1 MGNGIEVA
9 RHVPTE
15 DVSKI
20 TDIRTAAYLRE
31 ITEIQHSVATFAS
44 QLSSMK
50 SVDARLLV
58 DAHIVRLV
66 SATFREGKHA
76 TNVEKWKLNLFVFF

>member
-44 QLSSMK
+44 QLSNMK
-50 SVDARLLV
+50 FVDARLLV
-58 DAHIVRLV
+58 HAHIVRLV
-66 SATFREGKHA
+66 SATFREGKHP
-76 TNVEKWKLNLFVFF
+76 TNVEKLKLNLCVFS